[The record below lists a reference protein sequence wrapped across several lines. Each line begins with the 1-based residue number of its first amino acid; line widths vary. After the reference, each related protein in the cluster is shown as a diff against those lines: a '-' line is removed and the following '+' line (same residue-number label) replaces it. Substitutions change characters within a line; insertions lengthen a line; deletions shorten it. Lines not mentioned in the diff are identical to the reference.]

1 VQGWVEE
8 GGRFSSVQAQ
18 GKEKTIANN
27 IMKLMKTNYFI
38 ILMNII
44 AIWRAHDGA
53 RMVADG
59 VTHAGSRRLVPP
71 KAKGKGEESIY
82 RLIAFGRVRKLPDR
96 LFDEAPMG
104 RP

>member
-1 VQGWVEE
+1 VQGGWKR
-8 GGRFSSVQAQ
+8 GAFFLPPGT
-18 GKEKTIANN
+18 EKTIANN

-44 AIWRAHDGA
+44 VIWRAHDGA

-59 VTHAGSRRLVPP
+59 VTHAGSRRLIPP

-96 LFDEAPMG
+96 LFDEAPMAG
-104 RP
+104 LE

>member
-1 VQGWVEE
+1 LDSGSGGAGGWKR
-8 GGRFSSVQAQ
+8 GAFFLRPGAQ

-53 RMVADG
+53 RKVADG
-59 VTHAGSRRLVPP
+59 VTHAGSSV
-71 KAKGKGEESIY
+71 
-82 RLIAFGRVRKLPDR
+82 
-96 LFDEAPMG
+96 
-104 RP
+104 